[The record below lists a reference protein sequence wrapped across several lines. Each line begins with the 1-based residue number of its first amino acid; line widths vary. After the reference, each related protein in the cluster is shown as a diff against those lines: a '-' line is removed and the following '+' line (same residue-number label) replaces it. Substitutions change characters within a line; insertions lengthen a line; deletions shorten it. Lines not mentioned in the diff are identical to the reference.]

1 MMSNSKTRRG
11 PATYTR
17 PAADQA
23 EQVTI
28 PPEAQPFMTWGNN
41 DILTCRQV
49 AILLTVRANP
59 GLSTGGLAG
68 AIGVAKT
75 VVTRAIDRLTSM
87 GLVRRSVDDA
97 DRRLVQVWPIISK
110 KGR

>member
-1 MMSNSKTRRG
+1 MSNRKSAPSARTH
-11 PATYTR
+11 TR
-17 PAADQA
+17 PADN
-23 EQVTI
+23 QVAQITI
-28 PPEAQPFMTWGNN
+28 PPEAQAFIAWGRD

-68 AIGVAKT
+68 ALGLNKPVL
-75 VVTRAIDRLTSM
+75 TRAIDRLTAV
-87 GLVRRSVDDA
+87 GLVRRSVDGG
-97 DRRLVQVWPIISK
+97 DRRLIQVWPIITK

>member
-1 MMSNSKTRRG
+1 MSNRKVRG
-11 PATYTR
+11 PTTYTQ
-17 PAADQA
+17 PAADQVA
-23 EQVTI
+23 QITI
-28 PPEAQPFMTWGNN
+28 PPEAQPFMVWGHN

-49 AILLTVRANP
+49 AILLTVRVNP

-68 AIGVAKT
+68 ALGLSKPVL
-75 VVTRAIDRLTSM
+75 TRAIDRLTGM
-87 GLVRRSVDDA
+87 GLVRRSVDSG

>member
-1 MMSNSKTRRG
+1 MMSNRKRRA
-11 PATYTR
+11 PATYTQ
-17 PAADQA
+17 PAVDQVA
-23 EQVTI
+23 QVTI
-28 PPEAQPFMTWGNN
+28 PPEAQPFMVWGHN

-49 AILLTVRANP
+49 AILLTVRVNP

-68 AIGVAKT
+68 ALGLSKPVL
-75 VVTRAIDRLTSM
+75 TRAIDRLSGM
-87 GLVRRSVDDA
+87 GLVRRSVDSG